1 MSDWREG
8 FVRHLEDLRDKN
20 DKASLAILRR
30 GLKNRP
36 ELNFDAA
43 RYVYPWLPPDLYTVG
58 VDNAFLVASLFA
70 LHSAKGGKGS
80 IGSSV
85 KRIKDKSGSIEKR
98 FSALVDSDRDA
109 LPVKL
114 RYMTTLLKSNN
125 VPVDWLQM
133 LKDLSSWEHQD
144 KFVQRRWV
152 SEFYGV
158 KEELE

>member
-8 FVRHLEDLRDKN
+8 FVRHLEDLRDRN
-20 DKASLAILRR
+20 DRAALATLRR
-30 GLKNRP
+30 GLKDRP

-43 RYVYPWLPPDLYTVG
+43 RYVYPWLPPKLYAG
-58 VDNAFLVASLFA
+58 GLENALLVASLFA
-70 LHSAKGGKGS
+70 LHPARGGKGGV
-80 IGSSV
+80 GSAV
-85 KRIKDKSGSIEKR
+85 RRIKDKSGSIEKR

-109 LPVKL
+109 LTVKL

-125 VPVDWLQM
+125 VPVDWLQV

-144 KFVQRRWV
+144 RFVQRRWV

-158 KEELE
+158 KEEE